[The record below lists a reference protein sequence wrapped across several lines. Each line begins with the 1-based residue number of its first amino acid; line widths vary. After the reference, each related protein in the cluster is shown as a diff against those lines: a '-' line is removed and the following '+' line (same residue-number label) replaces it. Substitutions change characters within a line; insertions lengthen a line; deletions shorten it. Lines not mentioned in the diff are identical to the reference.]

1 MRYCVYRYPVAAIVN
16 SALKFFQGRA
26 ERRFGAGDNCAGVQG
41 DRAQIILLWALLLA
55 VRRCLDGLHAVIGC
69 PAAQW

>member
-1 MRYCVYRYPVAAIVN
+1 MNNALAGHATRQTNALSLAQAIT
-16 SALKFFQGRA
+16 

-55 VRRCLDGLHAVIGC
+55 VRRCLDGLPAVIG
-69 PAAQW
+69 